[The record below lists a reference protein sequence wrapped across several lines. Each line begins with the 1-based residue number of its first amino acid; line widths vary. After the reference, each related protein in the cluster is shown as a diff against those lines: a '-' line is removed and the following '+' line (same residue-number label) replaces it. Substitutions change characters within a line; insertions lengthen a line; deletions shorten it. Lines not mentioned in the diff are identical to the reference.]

1 MESEPDS
8 YHVSLFLFIIPLTA
22 IPALGV
28 AAAFASIVILLLCS
42 AFISSSEVAF
52 FSLTPNDLD
61 RLKQENTPA
70 TQRIIGLVDEPRS
83 LLATILICN
92 NFINIAIVILS
103 DFIFRKVFPIEISE
117 NIAQG
122 IINLF
127 SLTTT
132 KAALGGTVN
141 FTITV
146 VGVTFLLVLFGEVA
160 PKVYA
165 KINNI
170 KLAKMMSGSLL
181 KLSKIFRPLSG
192 LLIKGTSLIENR
204 LAKRS
209 QNGSITSKEDIDN
222 AIELTVRDEIGAKQD
237 IDILKGIVKF
247 GEVSVKQ
254 IMRSRVDVIAV
265 DFQIGFLE
273 LMKVIRDSGY
283 SRIPVFNEDFD
294 NVTGILYI
302 KDLLA
307 HIEEDNKFEW
317 QAFIRPNVLYVPEA
331 KKISD
336 LLKDFQT
343 QRLHMAVVVDEYGG
357 SSGIVSL
364 EDIMEEVIGDIRDEF
379 DDEIEVEYEKIDDYN
394 FIFEGKTLLN
404 DVCRIIGIDTNT
416 FDEVKGD
423 ADSVAGMILEIIG
436 HIPKVGKEVV
446 YEQYRFKIVAV
457 NKRRVE
463 QIRITLP

>member
-8 YHVSLFLFIIPLTA
+8 YHASLFLFIIPLTA
-22 IPALGV
+22 IPVLGV
-28 AAAFASIVILLLCS
+28 AAAFALIVILLLCS

-52 FSLTPNDLD
+52 FSLTPNDLE

-70 TQRIIGLVDEPRS
+70 TQRIMGLVDSPRS

-103 DFIFRKVFPIEISE
+103 DFIFRKIFPIEISE
-117 NIAQG
+117 NIAQS
-122 IINLF
+122 IINLL
-127 SLTTT
+127 SLDTT
-132 KAALGGTVN
+132 KAVLGQTVN

-146 VGVTFLLVLFGEVA
+146 IGVTFLLVLFGEVA

-170 KLAKMMSGSLL
+170 KLAKLMSGSLL
-181 KLSKIFRPLSG
+181 KLSRFFRPLSG

-265 DFQIGFLE
+265 DFRIGFLE

-283 SRIPVFNEDFD
+283 SRIPVFDEDFD

-379 DDEIEVEYEKIDDYN
+379 DDEVEVEFEKIDDYN

-404 DVCRIIGIDTNT
+404 DVCRIIGVDTNT

-436 HIPKVGKEVV
+436 HIPKVGQEVV